1 METTYDGTNGKR
13 VTIYTIAEKLGISST
28 TVYRALN
35 NKSRI
40 RETTKEAV
48 LTAAKELGFRP
59 NSVAKS
65 LARKPLRIAF
75 VVSSGFPEFHH
86 HFINGARQT
95 ENELRDYN
103 VRVDYFSNEEEDAS
117 DDGALFL
124 RTALKKIAADSY
136 DGLLFL
142 GRDVEELDLI
152 AKKGIPMAA
161 VVNEYERGSRC
172 FFVHY
177 DGETAGRLAAELLF
191 WKFGKGAGVALAS
204 GFRNVHIHRLTARGF
219 YEKCEELSLR
229 VIATLYNRDT
239 RQVAYANTNALLEK
253 HPEVQGIYVNSYNSG
268 GVIRS
273 VREHGLSGKIVL
285 ITSDINEELAAC
297 LMDGTVS
304 ATIYQNQ
311 YRQGRLGLR
320 YLYQYISE
328 NQKKIEDII
337 SVNPEVIFKSNIN
350 RYQQER

>member
-1 METTYDGTNGKR
+1 MRTTYDAANGKR

-40 RETTKEAV
+40 SETTKEAV
-48 LTAAKELGFRP
+48 IAAANELGFRP

-65 LARKPLRIAF
+65 LARKALRIAF

-86 HFINGARQT
+86 YFINGARQT
-95 ENELRDYN
+95 ERELRDYN
-103 VRVDYFSNEEEDAS
+103 VRVDYFSNEEENIF
-117 DDGALFL
+117 DDGTFFL
-124 RTALKKIAADSY
+124 RTTLKKIAADSY

-142 GRDVEELDLI
+142 GTEVEELDLI
-152 AKKGIPMAA
+152 AAKGMPMAT
-161 VVNEYERGSRC
+161 VVNDYEKNNRC
-172 FFVHY
+172 FFIHY

-191 WKFGKGAGVALAS
+191 WKLGKGAGVALAS
-204 GFRNVHIHRLTARGF
+204 GFQTIYVHKLIAKGF
-219 YEKCEELSLR
+219 YEKCEELSLHLTG
-229 VIATLYNRDT
+229 TLYNRDT
-239 RQVAYANTNALLEK
+239 RQVAYENTNTLLEE
-253 HPEVQGIYVNSYNSG
+253 HPELQGIYVNSYNSG

-273 VREHGLSGKIVL
+273 VKEHGLDGKIML
-285 ITSDINEELAAC
+285 ITSDINEELVTC

-328 NQKKIEDII
+328 NQKIDDTI

-350 RYQQER
+350 RYREEW

>member
-1 METTYDGTNGKR
+1 METTHDGTNGKR
-13 VTIYTIAEKLGISST
+13 VTIYTLAEKLGISST

-40 RETTKEAV
+40 SETTKEAV
-48 LTAAKELGFRP
+48 LAAAKELKFRP
-59 NSVAKS
+59 NIVAKT

-75 VVSSGFPEFHH
+75 IVSSGFPEFHH

-95 ENELRDYN
+95 ERELRDYN
-103 VRVDYFSNEEEDAS
+103 VRVDYFSNEEENAF
-117 DDGALFL
+117 DDGAVFL
-124 RTALKKIAADSY
+124 RATLKKIAADSY

-142 GRDVEELDLI
+142 GTEVEELDLI
-152 AKKGIPMAA
+152 AGKNIPMAT
-161 VVNEYERGSRC
+161 VLNDYEKGNRC
-172 FFVHY
+172 FFIHY
-177 DGETAGRLAAELLF
+177 DGKTAGRLAAELLF
-191 WKFGKGAGVALAS
+191 WRLGKGGNVALAS
-204 GFRNVHIHRLTARGF
+204 GYETVYMHRLIDGGF
-219 YEKCEELSLR
+219 YEKSEELSLH
-229 VIATLYNRDT
+229 VITTLYNRDT
-239 RQVAYANTNALLEK
+239 RKAAYENTNTLLDE
-253 HPEVQGIYVNSYNSG
+253 HPELQGIYVNSYNSS

-285 ITSDINEELAAC
+285 ITSDINEELVAC

-328 NQKKIEDII
+328 NQKVDDII

-350 RYQQER
+350 RYRQER

>member
-1 METTYDGTNGKR
+1 METTHDSANGKR

-40 RETTKEAV
+40 SETTKEVV
-48 LTAAKELGFRP
+48 LAAAKELGFRP
-59 NSVAKS
+59 NSIAKT

-75 VVSSGFPEFHH
+75 VVSSSFFAFYRY
-86 HFINGARQT
+86 FIDGAKRT
-95 ENELRDYN
+95 ERELRDYN
-103 VRVDYFSNEEEDAS
+103 VRVDYFSNEEENAF
-117 DDGALFL
+117 DDGAIFL
-124 RTALKKIAADSY
+124 RATLKKIAADSY
-136 DGLLFL
+136 DGLLYL
-142 GRDVEELDLI
+142 GKDVEELDLI
-152 AKKGIPMAA
+152 AKKGIPMAT
-161 VVNEYERGSRC
+161 VMNDYEKSNRC
-172 FFVHY
+172 FFIHY
-177 DGETAGRLAAELLF
+177 DGKTAGRLAAELLF
-191 WKFGKGAGVALAS
+191 WRLGKGGNVALAS
-204 GFRNVHIHRLTARGF
+204 GFKDIYVHRLIAGGF
-219 YEKCEELSLR
+219 YEKCEELSLNL
-229 VIATLYNRDT
+229 IGTLYNKD
-239 RQVAYANTNALLEK
+239 VEKLAYINTNTLLDE
-253 HPEVQGIYVNSYNSG
+253 HPELQGIYVNSYNSG

-285 ITSDINEELAAC
+285 ITSDINEELVNC

-328 NQKKIEDII
+328 NQKVDDII

-350 RYQQER
+350 RYRQEG

>member
-1 METTYDGTNGKR
+1 
-13 VTIYTIAEKLGISST
+13 

-40 RETTKEAV
+40 SEKTKEAV
-48 LTAAKELGFRP
+48 LAAAKELNFRP

-95 ENELRDYN
+95 EGELRDYN
-103 VRVDYFSNEEEDAS
+103 VRVDYFSNEEENS
-117 DDGALFL
+117 LDDGTLFL
-124 RTALKKIAADSY
+124 RTTLKKIASDSY

-142 GRDVEELDLI
+142 GKDVEELDLI
-152 AKKGIPMAA
+152 VQKGIPMAA
-161 VVNEYERGSRC
+161 VVNDYEKGNRC

-191 WKFGKGAGVALAS
+191 WKFGKGAVVALAS
-204 GFRNVHIHRLTARGF
+204 GFETVHIHRLTARGF
-219 YEKCEELSLR
+219 YEKCEELSLHL
-229 VIATLYNRDT
+229 IATLYNRDT
-239 RQVAYANTNALLEK
+239 RKLAYMNTNALLEE
-253 HPEVQGIYVNSYNSG
+253 HPELQGIYVNSYNSS

-285 ITSDINEELAAC
+285 ITSDINEELVAC

-304 ATIYQNQ
+304 ATIYQNP

-320 YLYQYISE
+320 YLYQHISE
-328 NQKKIEDII
+328 NRKIDDVI